1 MLLLCCS
8 CLNFPCDSVRL
19 VQGHSRDCTKSVGFI
34 AQTFA
39 QVLFPRT
46 CLPLL
51 KPGLSL
57 FTKSPESWPLPSSPR
72 APWPWPGLA
81 ATSWMTYAAS
91 LGGDVWSGLLLNVA
105 LRNFSFLT
113 GLPCDHVSGGCVIL
127 DHCREGQGAPILA
140 MSSSF
145 LQLGSSPSPPPAPP
159 HGWFCCCPGEMWAR
173 FSRPELVCSLTEARR
188 FCLGISVQ
196 AASRTLGA
204 GCRQTKGPEPCL
216 HGYSSADY
224 CRRLLLWTRVLEV
237 PKTLMAMC
245 SLFLSEILS
254 WVFSIWC
261 RLTDLGQENR
271 SHLGVISDTLMGR
284 EWSLSSE
291 D

>member
-57 FTKSPESWPLPSSPR
+57 LTKSPESWPLPSSPR

-127 DHCREGQGAPILA
+127 DHCREGQGGPH
-140 MSSSF
+140 SGHV
-145 LQLGSSPSPPPAPP
+145 QLFPPARLQPISTTSP
-159 HGWFCCCPGEMWAR
+159 TPR
-173 FSRPELVCSLTEARR
+173 LV
-188 FCLGISVQ
+188 
-196 AASRTLGA
+196 
-204 GCRQTKGPEPCL
+204 
-216 HGYSSADY
+216 
-224 CRRLLLWTRVLEV
+224 LLL
-237 PKTLMAMC
+237 
-245 SLFLSEILS
+245 S
-254 WVFSIWC
+254 WGNVGPLLKA
-261 RLTDLGQENR
+261 RA
-271 SHLGVISDTLMGR
+271 GV
-284 EWSLSSE
+284 
-291 D
+291 